1 MFYDLNVFINTS
13 NFPKNKKNPKDKPL
27 PEAVTI
33 SLLPSNLSPTH
44 GQETS
49 TRGESQYN
57 PLRILGTTDS
67 FGKEKV
73 RLATENPPS

>member
-13 NFPKNKKNPKDKPL
+13 NFQKKNPKDMPL

-33 SLLPSNLSPTH
+33 SPLTSNLSPTH

-49 TRGESQYN
+49 ARGESQYN

>member
-13 NFPKNKKNPKDKPL
+13 NFQKKNPKGNPL

-33 SLLPSNLSPTH
+33 SPLTSNLSPTH

-57 PLRILGTTDS
+57 PLKYWGQLIAL
-67 FGKEKV
+67 EKK
-73 RLATENPPS
+73 RSG